1 MVTERLHS
9 NVWSLFKLQKIME
22 DKEMAEEKTTA
33 TETTAAQTTAADP
46 VVKTEQG
53 TGTGDNTT
61 KKEVPAGVYD
71 QAYIDQL
78 LADQKAAQEA
88 AVAEALKVAGMDAE
102 SKKQYEKEQA
112 AKELETRAAELARRE
127 LKADAREVLQERE
140 VPMEFL
146 DMLLGKDMKETKG
159 NIDTFKNRFDAA
171 VQAQV
176 EKRMVGKTPQSGN
189 SGELSEEAAMAAEI
203 AKYM

>member
-1 MVTERLHS
+1 MTETQKTVT
-9 NVWSLFKLQKIME
+9 
-22 DKEMAEEKTTA
+22 DPAAAAAEPAAAQAAA
-33 TETTAAQTTAADP
+33 TEPAAKTETAAGAGPAA
-46 VVKTEQG
+46 K
-53 TGTGDNTT
+53 
-61 KKEVPAGVYD
+61 AYD
-71 QAYIDQL
+71 QAYIDSL
-78 LADQKAAQEA
+78 LERQKQAQEA

-112 AKELETRAAELARRE
+112 ARELETRAAELARRE
-127 LKADAREVLQERE
+127 LKADAREVLQEKE

-146 DMLLGKDMKETKG
+146 DMLLGKDMKETQG

>member
-1 MVTERLHS
+1 MSETQKTVTES
-9 NVWSLFKLQKIME
+9 AAAAVEPAAK
-22 DKEMAEEKTTA
+22 
-33 TETTAAQTTAADP
+33 TETTAKTEAAAAADP
-46 VVKTEQG
+46 AAKAEQKTE
-53 TGTGDNTT
+53 
-61 KKEVPAGVYD
+61 PAAKTYD
-71 QAYIDQL
+71 QAYIDSL
-78 LADQKAAQEA
+78 LERQKQAQEA

-112 AKELETRAAELARRE
+112 ARELETRAAELARRE
-127 LKADAREVLQERE
+127 LKADAREVLHEKE

-146 DMLLGKDMKETKG
+146 DMLLGKDMKETQG

>member
-46 VVKTEQG
+46 EQG
-53 TGTGDNTT
+53 TGTGDNTA

-127 LKADAREVLQERE
+127 LKADAREVIQEKE

-146 DMLLGKDMKETKG
+146 GMLLGKDMKETQA
-159 NIDTFKNRFDAA
+159 NIDTFKGRFDAA
-171 VQAQV
+171 VQAKV
-176 EKRMVGKTPQSGN
+176 EKLLVGKTPQSGN
-189 SGELSEEAAMAAEI
+189 GGELSEEAAIAAEI
-203 AKYM
+203 DKYL

>member
-1 MVTERLHS
+1 
-9 NVWSLFKLQKIME
+9 
-22 DKEMAEEKTTA
+22 MAEEKTTA
-33 TETTAAQTTAADP
+33 TETTAVQTTAADP
-46 VVKTEQG
+46 AVKTEQG
-53 TGTGDNTT
+53 TGTGDNTV
-61 KKEVPAGVYD
+61 KKEAPAAATAKVYD

-127 LKADAREVLQERE
+127 LKADAREVIQEKE

-146 DMLLGKDMKETKG
+146 DMLLGKDMKETQA
-159 NIDTFKNRFDAA
+159 NIDTFKGKFDAA
-171 VQAQV
+171 VQAKV
-176 EKRMVGKTPQSGN
+176 EKLLVGKTPQSGN
-189 SGELSEEAAMAAEI
+189 GGELSEEAAIAAEI
-203 AKYM
+203 DKYL